1 LISEPASHGSR
12 KRYAQGPLP
21 TSLLQT
27 CKQIHE
33 DAAAITWSSNTF
45 QVKFPTDGLETF
57 VRRLTPAQRRA
68 VRTIALDFV
77 GGHVE
82 SGSNGRYV
90 STYEDI
96 LILRAAERASYLA
109 LTGLRRAELTIDMW
123 AGVEAFEAIQLSG
136 LLPYTDNRHIFFLW
150 VCTVR
155 LLQRDDIARID
166 VSVEAD
172 ETDARQPGMLA
183 MAPSRR
189 QCEQWE
195 EQVELI
201 VRGKMDGLC
210 GQLVY
215 AIGASEDR
223 KNPLVGSDFMFR

>member
-1 LISEPASHGSR
+1 VGNGS
-12 KRYAQGPLP
+12 
-21 TSLLQT
+21 
-27 CKQIHE
+27 
-33 DAAAITWSSNTF
+33 D
-45 QVKFPTDGLETF
+45 
-57 VRRLTPAQRRA
+57 
-68 VRTIALDFV
+68 
-77 GGHVE
+77 
-82 SGSNGRYV
+82 GRYT
-90 STYEDI
+90 STYEDN
-96 LILRAAERASYLA
+96 LILRAAECASYLA
-109 LTGLRRAELTIDMW
+109 LTGLKRLTLTIDMW
-123 AGVEAFEAIQLSG
+123 AGVEAFEAIKPSG